1 MLTFEQILKADPMNR
16 TLCSALIAGLFAGLA
31 HTAVADPA
39 ATPSTAPGATAA
51 FVTPSGVDKAALDA
65 SVRPQDDFFRY
76 SQGRWLKDVDIP
88 ADRSSWGAFNIAQ
101 ENVEG
106 QIRTLIEK
114 AAQDSNAKAGS
125 DSQKMGDY
133 YASYVDQA
141 RRDALGA
148 KPLQPELARIA
159 ALKDKKGLAK
169 LAAHSSRIGAGSPV
183 GMGVGQDSKQSTRYL
198 VEISQSGLGM
208 PNRDFYIQTGDAKLM
223 DTRARYQAHVEKLLA
238 LAGQPDAAGQAE
250 RIVALET
257 EIAKA
262 QWSAVQN
269 RDPIKTYNKMGIA
282 QLKALAPGFD
292 WDGWMKEQGIAGKV
306 KEVNVAQPTYLQAL
320 DKIIAATPV
329 ETWKSY
335 FSFRLVST
343 YAPYLSKPFVDESFA
358 FRGTVLS
365 GAKVNRPVEKLAIA
379 QINRDLGE
387 VVGKVYV
394 QNYFPAERKAQVQE
408 MVHNFLLA
416 YKERIETLDWMSP
429 ETKKQAQAKLAKI
442 SVKVG
447 YPDKWRDYA
456 SLAVKRDDLVGNVMR
471 SREFAHAYG
480 VNKLGKPVDRGEWH
494 MTPQTV
500 NAYYSPEMN
509 EVVFPAARLQAPLY
523 DPDAEPAINYGAV
536 GISIG
541 HEISHAFDDQGAQYD
556 GDGNLRNWWTKE
568 DGEKFAAKGKV
579 LVAQYAGYSPV
590 DGYRLNGDLTLGENI
605 ADNAGAIMASRA
617 YRISLMGKPAPV
629 IDGYTAEQRIFMG
642 LAQARRGK
650 ARDAALIAQVK
661 SDPHSPS
668 EFRVNGSLRN
678 HPGFY
683 EAFDVKPGDKMY
695 LAPEERV
702 IFW

>member
-1 MLTFEQILKADPMNR
+1 MNR

-31 HTAVADPA
+31 HTAVAAPA

-51 FVTPSGVDKAALDA
+51 VTPSGVDKAAFDA
-65 SVRPQDDFFRY
+65 AVRPQDDFFRY
-76 SQGRWLKDVDIP
+76 SQGAWLKDVDIP

-114 AAQDSNAKAGS
+114 AAQDKNAKAGS

-141 RRDALGA
+141 RRDALGV

-159 ALKDKKGLAK
+159 ALEDKKGLAR

-223 DTRARYQAHVEKLLA
+223 DTRAKYQAHVEKLLA
-238 LAGQPDAAGQAE
+238 LAGQPDAAAQAE

-306 KEVNVAQPTYLQAL
+306 REVNVAQPTYLQAL

-335 FSFRLVST
+335 FTFRLVST

-447 YPDKWRDYA
+447 YPDKWRDYS
-456 SLAVKRDDLVGNVMR
+456 SLAVRRDDLVGNVMR
-471 SREFAHAYG
+471 AREFAHGYG

-509 EVVFPAARLQAPLY
+509 EVVFPAARLQSPLY
-523 DPDAEPAINYGAV
+523 DPSAEPAINYGAV

-590 DGYRLNGDLTLGENI
+590 DGYHLNGELTLGENI

-617 YRISLMGKPAPV
+617 YKISLKGKPAPV

>member
-1 MLTFEQILKADPMNR
+1 MKR
-16 TLCSALIAGLFAGLA
+16 TLCSALIAGLFAGFA
-31 HTAVADPA
+31 HAGAPA
-39 ATPSTAPGATAA
+39 ANPASDAPSVPSAAAATAR
-51 FVTPSGVDKAALDA
+51 SGVDAGALDA
-65 SVRPQDDFFRY
+65 AVRPQDDFFRY
-76 SQGRWLKDVDIP
+76 SQGKWLKDVDIP
-88 ADRSSWGAFNIAQ
+88 NDRSSWGAFNVAAD
-101 ENVEG
+101 NVET
-106 QIRTLIEK
+106 QIRTLIEQ
-114 AAQDSNAKAGS
+114 ASQDKTAKAGS
-125 DSQKMGDY
+125 DRQKMGDF
-133 YASYVDQA
+133 YASYIDEA
-141 RRDALGA
+141 RRNQLGLA
-148 KPLQPELARIA
+148 PLKGELARID
-159 ALKDKKGLAK
+159 ALKDKKSLAK
-169 LAAHSSRIGAGSPV
+169 VAARFERIGAGSPV
-183 GMGVGQDSKQSTRYL
+183 NMDVHQDNKNSTRYI
-198 VEISQSGLGM
+198 VDISQSGLGL
-208 PNRDFYIQTGDAKLM
+208 PNRDFYLQDEARLV
-223 DTRARYQAHVEKLLA
+223 DTRAKYLAHIEKMLT
-238 LAGQPDAAGQAE
+238 LAGHKDAAAE
-250 RIVALET
+250 AKSIVALET

-262 QWSAVQN
+262 HWSAVEN
-269 RDPIKTYNKMGIA
+269 RDPVKGYNKMKVA
-282 QLKALAPGFD
+282 DLAKLAPGFD
-292 WDGWMKEQGIAGKV
+292 WTTYLKDAGVAAKAG
-306 KEVNVAQPTYLQAL
+306 EVNVSQPSYLQGL

-335 FSFRLVST
+335 FAFRLISA
-343 YAPYLSKPFVDESFA
+343 YAPYLSQDFVDESFA

-365 GAKVNRPVEKLAIA
+365 GAKVNRPLEKRAIA
-379 QINRDLGE
+379 EVNRDLGE

-394 QNYFPAERKAQVQE
+394 QNYFPAERKKQVEE

-447 YPDKWRDYA
+447 YPDKWRDYS

-471 SREFAHAYG
+471 AREFGHNYG
-480 VNKLGKPVDRGEWH
+480 VNKLGKPVDRAEWH

-509 EVVFPAARLQAPLY
+509 EVVFPAARLQSPLY
-523 DPDAEPAINYGAV
+523 DADAEPAINYGAV

-579 LVAQYAGYSPV
+579 LVAQYGGYSPV
-590 DGYRLNGDLTLGENI
+590 EGYHLNGELTLGENI

-617 YRISLMGKPAPV
+617 YKISLKGKPAPV

-650 ARDAALIAQVK
+650 ARDAALISQVK
-661 SDPHSPS
+661 SDPHSPA

-695 LAPEERV
+695 LAPDQRV

>member
-1 MLTFEQILKADPMNR
+1 MKR
-16 TLCSALIAGLFAGLA
+16 TLCSALIAGLFAGFA
-31 HTAVADPA
+31 HAGAPA
-39 ATPSTAPGATAA
+39 AHPAVDAA
-51 FVTPSGVDKAALDA
+51 SASSAAASAARSGVDTGALDA
-65 SVRPQDDFFRY
+65 AVRPQDDFFRY
-76 SQGRWLKDVDIP
+76 SQGKWLKDVEIP
-88 ADRSSWGAFNIAQ
+88 NDRSSWGAFNIAAD
-101 ENVEG
+101 NVET
-106 QIRTLIEK
+106 QIRTLIEQ
-114 AAQDSNAKAGS
+114 AAQDKHAKAGS
-125 DSQKMGDY
+125 DRQKMGDF
-133 YASYVDQA
+133 YASYVDEA
-141 RRDALGA
+141 RRNQLGLA
-148 KPLQPELARIA
+148 PLKGELARID
-159 ALKDKKGLAK
+159 ALKDKKALAK
-169 LAAHSSRIGAGSPV
+169 VAARFERIGAGSPV
-183 GMGVGQDSKQSTRYL
+183 NMDVHQDNKDSTRYI
-198 VEISQSGLGM
+198 VDISQSGLGL
-208 PNRDFYIQTGDAKLM
+208 PNRDFYLQDEARLA
-223 DTRARYQAHVEKLLA
+223 DTRAKYQAHIEKMLGM
-238 LAGQPDAAGQAE
+238 AGHKDAAAE
-250 RIVALET
+250 AKAIVALET

-262 QWSAVQN
+262 QWSAVEN
-269 RDPIKTYNKMGIA
+269 RDPVKGYNKM
-282 QLKALAPGFD
+282 KAADLARLAPGFD
-292 WDGWMKEQGIAGKV
+292 WA
-306 KEVNVAQPTYLQAL
+306 TYLKDCGVAAKANEVIVSQPSYLQGL

-335 FSFRLVST
+335 FAFRLISA
-343 YAPYLSKPFVDESFA
+343 YAPYLSQDFVDESFA

-365 GAKVNRPVEKLAIA
+365 GAKVNRPLEKRAIA
-379 QINRDLGE
+379 EVNRDLGE

-394 QNYFPAERKAQVQE
+394 QNYFPAERKKQVEE

-429 ETKKQAQAKLAKI
+429 DTKKQAQAKLAKI

-447 YPDKWRDYA
+447 YPDKWRDYS

-471 SREFAHAYG
+471 AREFGHLYG
-480 VNKLGKPVDRGEWH
+480 VNKLGKPVDRAEWH

-509 EVVFPAARLQAPLY
+509 EVVFPAARLQSPLY
-523 DPDAEPAINYGAV
+523 DADAEPAINYGAV

-579 LVAQYAGYSPV
+579 LVAQYGGYSPV
-590 DGYRLNGDLTLGENI
+590 EGYRLNGELTLGENI

-617 YRISLMGKPAPV
+617 YKISLKGKPAPS

-650 ARDAALIAQVK
+650 ARDAALISQVK
-661 SDPHSPS
+661 SDPHSPA

-695 LAPEERV
+695 LAPEDRV